1 MCRTTG
7 TYEDMRSGPHRVFRV
22 IGGTYGVYGYRLLQT
37 GKVRNYQNTDQENQV
52 RIICVR
58 MNNMQ
63 VISKVLIEE
72 IKYN

>member
-1 MCRTTG
+1 M
-7 TYEDMRSGPHRVFRV
+7 YEDMRYGPHHVFRV
-22 IGGTYGVYGYRLLQT
+22 IGGKYALHGYRLLQT

>member
-1 MCRTTG
+1 MCRATRP
-7 TYEDMRSGPHRVFRV
+7 YEDMKSVPHHVLRVK
-22 IGGTYGVYGYRLLQT
+22 GGKYALHGYRLLQT